1 VEGLAPGPGAIG
13 HMSNG
18 NARNG
23 TRRVLMIAYQFP
35 PFGQS
40 TGGIRVLSF
49 ARDLPALGWQPAIL
63 TAREHA
69 YTDRASTAGMPAGLK
84 VFRAWG
90 HDIARLASIRGM
102 FPRFLATPDRWN
114 TWALGCIP
122 EGLRAIRET
131 RPQVLWCTFPI
142 PSALV
147 AGLVLARLSRI
158 PLVVDLRDPVVYES
172 WPVNAWDRF
181 FYRQLERC
189 MTRIAAAVVTTTPG
203 ARAMYQQRYPA
214 IAARFHVVP
223 NGIEQGDA
231 TGSRPA
237 PESTQAAAG
246 RIVLLHSGLMEIPDR
261 DPTALFRALRVLR
274 DSGNPQVGRLL
285 VILRGSNNDSRFS
298 TLVREHGVED
308 LVQVL
313 PRVERSEALR
323 EASGA
328 TASLIFQ
335 GRHCNRQIPAK
346 AYECLAAGKPIVAL
360 VDPEGDT
367 HRLIADE
374 WQVPYCADM
383 EDPTRIAAMLSK
395 FLQDLATGKV
405 HCPPASLHTGY
416 GRAAQAGKLAGIL
429 DVLEK
434 GTDSETGRTSQ
445 DSAR

>member
-1 VEGLAPGPGAIG
+1 
-13 HMSNG
+13 
-18 NARNG
+18 
-23 TRRVLMIAYQFP
+23 MIAYQFP

-49 ARDLPALGWQPAIL
+49 ARDLPALGWEPSIL
-63 TAREHA
+63 TAREQA
-69 YTDRASTAGMPAGLK
+69 YTDSASTRGIPAGLK

-90 HDIARLASIRGM
+90 HDIARIASIRGM
-102 FPRFLATPDRWN
+102 FPRVLATPDRWN

-122 EGLRAIRET
+122 AGLRAIRET
-131 RPQVLWCTFPI
+131 KPQVLWCTFPI
-142 PSALV
+142 PSALL

-172 WPVNAWDRF
+172 WPVNKWDRWV
-181 FYRQLERC
+181 YRWLERC

-214 IAARFHVVP
+214 IAGRFHVVP
-223 NGIEQGDA
+223 NGIEQ
-231 TGSRPA
+231 TGEAALPA
-237 PESTQAAAG
+237 DTAAASGG

-261 DPTALFRALRVLR
+261 DPTALFRALRLLK
-274 DSGNPQVGRLL
+274 DSGNPQASRLL
-285 VILRGSNNDSRFS
+285 VILRGSNNDARFGA
-298 TLVREHGVED
+298 LAHEHGVED

-313 PRVERSEALR
+313 PRIERSQALR
-323 EASGA
+323 EAAGA

-360 VDPEGDT
+360 VDPDGDT

-383 EDPTRIAAMLSK
+383 EEPAHIVTMLNA
-395 FLQDLATGKV
+395 FLHDLDAGKV
-405 HCPPASLHTGY
+405 HCPPASLHAGY
-416 GRAAQAGKLAGIL
+416 GRAAQARKLAALL
-429 DVLEK
+429 DVLSGNVNSTS
-434 GTDSETGRTSQ
+434 GTASQ
-445 DSAR
+445 DAPR